1 MDTFIPRKVQGGMA
15 GECAME
21 NAVGMAAMVKAD
33 RLQMQVIAR
42 ELSARLQTEVVVG
55 GVEANMAIAGALT
68 TPGCAA
74 PLAILDLGAGST
86 DAAIVNAEGQ
96 ITAVHL
102 AGAGNMVSLL
112 IKTELGLEDLSLA
125 EAIKKYPLAKVE
137 SLFSIRH
144 ENGAVEFFREALS
157 PAVFAKVVYIREGE
171 LVPIDNA
178 SPLEK
183 IRLVRRQ
190 AKEKVFVTNCLR
202 ALRQVSPGGSIRDIA
217 FVVLVGGSSLDFE
230 IPQLITEA
238 LSHYGV
244 VAGQGNIRG
253 NRRAAQCGRHRA
265 GTGRSGELNGRSRQP
280 LSLTCYFRMP
290 IMNQTSTL
298 TGQCVA
304 EFLGTGLLIF
314 FGAGCVAALR
324 VAGASFG
331 QWEISI
337 IWGLGVAMAIYLTA
351 GVSGAHLNP
360 AVTIALWLFACFE
373 RRKVLPFIV
382 AQTAGAFCAAAL
394 VYGLYRQL
402 FLDLEQ
408 SQHIVRGTAA
418 SLNLAGVFSTYPH
431 PHITFIQAFAVET
444 TITAILMAMI
454 MALTDDGNGIP
465 RGPLAPLLIGL
476 LIAVIGASMGPL
488 TGFALNPARDFGP
501 KLFTSLAGWGS
512 IAFTGGL
519 AIPYFLVPLLAPVVG
534 AIIGAFL
541 YRKLIG
547 HHLPCE
553 CGIDE

>member
-1 MDTFIPRKVQGGMA
+1 
-15 GECAME
+15 
-21 NAVGMAAMVKAD
+21 
-33 RLQMQVIAR
+33 
-42 ELSARLQTEVVVG
+42 
-55 GVEANMAIAGALT
+55 
-68 TPGCAA
+68 
-74 PLAILDLGAGST
+74 
-86 DAAIVNAEGQ
+86 
-96 ITAVHL
+96 
-102 AGAGNMVSLL
+102 
-112 IKTELGLEDLSLA
+112 
-125 EAIKKYPLAKVE
+125 
-137 SLFSIRH
+137 
-144 ENGAVEFFREALS
+144 
-157 PAVFAKVVYIREGE
+157 
-171 LVPIDNA
+171 
-178 SPLEK
+178 
-183 IRLVRRQ
+183 
-190 AKEKVFVTNCLR
+190 
-202 ALRQVSPGGSIRDIA
+202 
-217 FVVLVGGSSLDFE
+217 
-230 IPQLITEA
+230 
-238 LSHYGV
+238 
-244 VAGQGNIRG
+244 
-253 NRRAAQCGRHRA
+253 
-265 GTGRSGELNGRSRQP
+265 
-280 LSLTCYFRMP
+280 
-290 IMNQTSTL
+290 MNQTSTL

-465 RGPLAPLLIGL
+465 RGPSLVIVGL
-476 LIAVIGASMGPL
+476 
-488 TGFALNPARDFGP
+488 
-501 KLFTSLAGWGS
+501 
-512 IAFTGGL
+512 
-519 AIPYFLVPLLAPVVG
+519 
-534 AIIGAFL
+534 
-541 YRKLIG
+541 
-547 HHLPCE
+547 
-553 CGIDE
+553 